1 MNRPDYRCPLQ
12 PWQGQR
18 IDLETIKRQGWRDQG
33 ILVISPDDQRLDWME
48 RQLLTQIAE
57 RLYGRRTVRHD

>member
-18 IDLETIKRQGWRDQG
+18 YDTEAIKRQGWRDQG

-57 RLYGRRTVRHD
+57 RLYGRRTVNHG

>member
-1 MNRPDYRCPLQ
+1 MSAFRYRCPLGR
-12 PWQGQR
+12 PFPER
-18 IDLETIKRQGWRDQG
+18 PDLETIKRQGWRDEG
-33 ILVISPDDQRLDWME
+33 ILVISPQDERLDWLE